1 MCLLVVQ
8 LVQMYGA
15 SSRRLHKRLQSSALL
30 LNADR
35 FDDGSCSVGLG
46 LAGALEQ
53 LFEFFGAPMG
63 TRDLFAHLR
72 RCIQAGRT
80 DGRGE
85 EATQDDE
92 VSHKTEKASLI
103 IHKQRER
110 FNQGQ
115 RSVEEDM

>member
-1 MCLLVVQ
+1 
-8 LVQMYGA
+8 MYGA

-63 TRDLFAHLR
+63 TRDLFAHLQ

-92 VSHKTEKASLI
+92 VSHKKSCIRHSRLLEGGRRTVRLRLYVHGRVGVCAGE
-103 IHKQRER
+103 
-110 FNQGQ
+110 
-115 RSVEEDM
+115 